1 MSRSIDVL
9 IIGGGPGG
17 YIAALRLAQL
27 GRSALVVERE
37 QLGGECLNRGCI
49 PSKSLIHASQLY
61 EELQRTGAEIG
72 VRPESVRLDI
82 PAMQQWK
89 EEVLSKE
96 RNGVA
101 MLFKSMGVEWIHG
114 TARLTGPRSATVEA
128 QEGAGGPQDLE
139 FQACILATGAY
150 HLSLPGIEPDGARV
164 LTAREMLTLR
174 SVPARLVIL
183 GGGVSGVEL
192 GQHYARLGSKVTIVE
207 LLPQIVPG
215 TEADL
220 ARELRKALEQAGVE
234 IWTGSKAT
242 RLEKTD
248 SQVVLHAETPQG
260 PRDFPGDVLFLT
272 VGKRPETRNLG
283 LELAGVH
290 LTERGG
296 FIQVDDRMATNVPGI
311 FAVGDVARPPMLA
324 HKAYREGILAAEVIV
339 GLPSRWNHQVIPGVI
354 YTAPELASV
363 GLTLE
368 AAREKGIAAR
378 EVRFPYLALGRAHAS
393 HATQGFVKMVAEE
406 GTGLVLGLHAA
417 GERSGEFVSE
427 AALAI
432 EMGATVRDIAA
443 TIHPHPTFGELMS
456 ETALLWLGEPMHV
469 ARPSHRERPRP

>member
-283 LELAGVH
+283 LESAGVH

-324 HKAYREGILAAEVIV
+324 HKAYREGILAAEVIA
-339 GLPSRWNHQVIPGVI
+339 GLPSR
-354 YTAPELASV
+354 
-363 GLTLE
+363 
-368 AAREKGIAAR
+368 
-378 EVRFPYLALGRAHAS
+378 
-393 HATQGFVKMVAEE
+393 
-406 GTGLVLGLHAA
+406 
-417 GERSGEFVSE
+417 
-427 AALAI
+427 
-432 EMGATVRDIAA
+432 
-443 TIHPHPTFGELMS
+443 
-456 ETALLWLGEPMHV
+456 
-469 ARPSHRERPRP
+469 